1 MNSCAHSQTPTV
13 SHWRDLGAARL
24 GVYRHSRPRRF
35 SKFPFI
41 LLACLGLLA
50 SGPLVHAED
59 SPTLLTMIA
68 RWQYPDSQM
77 HGATMRDAATT
88 NALGDRTLQS
98 VQYKVVLTTKDPLTK
113 VIAYY
118 EAKLPSIVNVRSS
131 KVGTKP
137 AADPGQS
144 ITVHEDS
151 QGRPLTLHII
161 CVNTDK
167 AATTLV
173 ISRAENEPETHIAWT
188 HYVKL

>member
-1 MNSCAHSQTPTV
+1 MNSFTHSQISNVFPCV
-13 SHWRDLGAARL
+13 HRNL
-24 GVYRHSRPRRF
+24 RPRRF
-35 SKFPFI
+35 CKFPFI
-41 LLACLGLLA
+41 LIACLGLLA
-50 SGPLVHAED
+50 SGPLVQAED

-77 HGATMRDAATT
+77 HGATMQDAATT

-98 VQYKVVLTTKDPLTK
+98 IQYKVVLTTKDPLAK

-118 EAKLPSIVNVRSS
+118 ETKLESVAA
-131 KVGTKP
+131 TKRAIIGEKS
-137 AADPGQS
+137 AADSGKS
-144 ITVHEDS
+144 VTVHEDS

-173 ISRAENEPETHIAWT
+173 ISRAENESATHIAWT